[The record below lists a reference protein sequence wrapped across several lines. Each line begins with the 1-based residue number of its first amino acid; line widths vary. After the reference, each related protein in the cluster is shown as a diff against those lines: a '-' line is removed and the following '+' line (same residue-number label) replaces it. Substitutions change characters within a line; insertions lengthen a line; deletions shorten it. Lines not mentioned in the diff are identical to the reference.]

1 MKSTKTTQAFKSSSI
16 FKLVFLCIVLLSV
29 SCKEQE
35 EKPNKKEV
43 SLVSKIIISSVA
55 TVAVGGLTWVI
66 GKSSKGAAAAGFAAF
81 AASYVFNR

>member
-1 MKSTKTTQAFKSSSI
+1 M
-16 FKLVFLCIVLLSV
+16 
-29 SCKEQE
+29 
-35 EKPNKKEV
+35 KEV